1 MKNALAE
8 WQHKE
13 MLSASNTGGYFAVV
27 HPNDTVRQGGH
38 GSARYD
44 LVRCAKVRFGVACL
58 GKAVVARLGIS
69 WRGMVSQDVV
79 WSGGQDLVRLG
90 GARLGPVRSVQAR
103 RSWSGKGWRGQ
114 AGRGLAWRSGPGVAR
129 PGVMRS
135 GVASEA

>member
-13 MLSASNTGGYFAVV
+13 MLSASNTGGYFAVF

-38 GSARYD
+38 GSAGFVTVRHG
-44 LVRCAKVRFGVACL
+44 LVRSGR
-58 GKAVVARLGIS
+58 ARRS
-69 WRGMVSQDVV
+69 WYGEARQG
-79 WSGGQDLVRLG
+79 LVRLG

-103 RSWSGKGWRGQ
+103 RSGS
-114 AGRGLAWRSGPGVAR
+114 GVAR

-135 GVASEA
+135 GVATKAKTKVGGRADPSPSNKRKEEKWKKE